1 MFIRIYDKTGAKKQ
15 IIKLKKTKKVRGQ
28 ILIITPKVMVGK
40 DKII

>member
-15 IIKLKKTKKVRGQ
+15 IIKVKKTKKARSQ
-28 ILIITPKVMVGK
+28 ILIIMPKVMVEK